1 MTDTIDESAV
11 AVSLMREAL
20 TLLDAKEAQEA
31 AALLKRAIDAAENLP
46 HHDDTII
53 EANPSQ

>member
-20 TLLDAKEAQEA
+20 TLLDAKEAEEA
-31 AALLKRAIDAAENLP
+31 ASHLKRAIDAAANLP
-46 HHDDTII
+46 HHDDDVI
-53 EANPSQ
+53 EAPPSQ